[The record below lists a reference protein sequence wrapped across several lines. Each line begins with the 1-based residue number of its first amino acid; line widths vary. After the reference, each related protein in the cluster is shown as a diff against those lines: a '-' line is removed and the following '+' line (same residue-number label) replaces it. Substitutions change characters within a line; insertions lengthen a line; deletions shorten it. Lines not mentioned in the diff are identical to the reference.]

1 MVGVAGIIFVF
12 LPESPWWLVSQDRP
26 EDAERML
33 QRYHQQTEDFD
44 TQEQV
49 VRQSLTLFEQP
60 LSNSYRMS

>member
-1 MVGVAGIIFVF
+1 MVGVAGIIFDF

-49 VRQSLTLFEQP
+49 V
-60 LSNSYRMS
+60 SNS